1 MSAELYQNISIV
13 AFVLAAIFFIVA
25 VILFF
30 VLDIPAVLGELSGKT
45 AAKQV
50 AEIRAANKN
59 AVAKRRPVSTSPST
73 TQRTTSKLVQNTT
86 NQLGKTGQTRKA
98 NTIEE
103 TELLAENTGAESYET
118 ELLQPE
124 TELLINETELLS
136 PETELLTNET
146 TLLGPET
153 TLLSPETTLLSP
165 ETTLLS
171 PQVEFEIIQDV
182 MIVHTE
188 EFI

>member
-1 MSAELYQNISIV
+1 MTAELYQNISIV

-30 VLDIPAVLGELSGKT
+30 VFDIPAVLGELSGKT

-59 AVAKRRPVSTSPST
+59 VVAKRRTVSASTAT
-73 TQRTTSKLVQNTT
+73 TQKATGKLTQNKT
-86 NQLGKTGQTRKA
+86 NQLAKA
-98 NTIEE
+98 NQTNKIDE
-103 TELLAENTGAESYET
+103 TELLVENTGGDNYET
-118 ELLQPE
+118 ELLSSE
-124 TELLINETELLS
+124 TELLQ

-146 TLLGPET
+146 TLLSPET

-171 PQVEFEIIQDV
+171 LETTLLSPEVDFVMIQDV
-182 MIVHTE
+182 VVVHTRE
-188 EFI
+188 VI

>member
-59 AVAKRRPVSTSPST
+59 AVAKRRPVSTSTST
-73 TQRTTSKLVQNTT
+73 TQRTTSKLAQNTT
-86 NQLGKTGQTRKA
+86 NQLGKTGQTRKT

-103 TELLAENTGAESYET
+103 TELLVENTGAENYET
-118 ELLQPE
+118 ELLSSE
-124 TELLINETELLS
+124 TELLQ

-171 PQVEFEIIQDV
+171 PEVDFEIIQDV
-182 MIVHTE
+182 VVVHTR

>member
-13 AFVLAAIFFIVA
+13 AFVLAAIFLIIA

-30 VLDIPAVLGELSGKT
+30 VFDIPAVLGELSGKT

-59 AVAKRRPVSTSPST
+59 AVAKRRPVSTSTST
-73 TQRTTSKLVQNTT
+73 TAKATGKLTQNKT
-86 NQLGKTGQTRKA
+86 NQLAKA
-98 NTIEE
+98 NQTNKIEE
-103 TELLAENTGAESYET
+103 TELLVENNSNETELLTSET
-118 ELLQPE
+118 ELLQ
-124 TELLINETELLS
+124 

-146 TLLGPET
+146 TLLSPET

-171 PQVEFEIIQDV
+171 PETTLLSPEVDFVIIQDV
-182 MIVHTE
+182 VVVHTRE
-188 EFI
+188 VI

>member
-1 MSAELYQNISIV
+1 MSAELYQNISMV

-59 AVAKRRPVSTSPST
+59 AVAKRRPVSTSAST
-73 TQRTTSKLVQNTT
+73 TQRATSKLAQNAT
-86 NQLGKTGQTRKA
+86 NQLGITGQTRKE

-103 TELLAENTGAESYET
+103 TELPT
-118 ELLQPE
+118 PE
-124 TELLINETELLS
+124 TELLIPETELLS
-136 PETELLTNET
+136 PETELLS
-146 TLLGPET
+146 PET
-153 TLLSPETTLLSP
+153 ELLSPETELLSPETTLLSP
-165 ETTLLS
+165 ETTVLSPETTLLS
-171 PQVEFEIIQDV
+171 PQVDFEIIQDV
-182 MIVHTE
+182 VVVHTE

>member
-1 MSAELYQNISIV
+1 MSAELYQNISTV

-59 AVAKRRPVSTSPST
+59 AVAKRRTVSTSAST
-73 TQRTTSKLVQNTT
+73 TQRTTSKLTQNTT
-86 NQLGKTGQTRKA
+86 NQLGKTGQMRKT
-98 NTIEE
+98 NTID
-103 TELLAENTGAESYET
+103 
-118 ELLQPE
+118 
-124 TELLINETELLS
+124 ETELLS

-165 ETTLLS
+165 ETELLSPETTLLS

-182 MIVHTE
+182 VVVHTRE
-188 EFI
+188 II

>member
-13 AFVLAAIFFIVA
+13 AFVLAAIFLIIA

-30 VLDIPAVLGELSGKT
+30 VFDIPAVLGELSGKT

-59 AVAKRRPVSTSPST
+59 VVAKRRTVSASAST
-73 TQRTTSKLVQNTT
+73 TQKATGKLTQNKT
-86 NQLGKTGQTRKA
+86 NQLAKA
-98 NTIEE
+98 NQTNKIDETEILVENTGSE
-103 TELLAENTGAESYET
+103 TELLSSET

-124 TELLINETELLS
+124 TELL
-136 PETELLTNET
+136 TNGT
-146 TLLGPET
+146 TLLSPET

-171 PQVEFEIIQDV
+171 PEVDFEMIQDV
-182 MIVHTE
+182 VVIHTKE
-188 EFI
+188 VI

>member
-1 MSAELYQNISIV
+1 MSAELYQNISTV
-13 AFVLAAIFFIVA
+13 AFVLAAIFLLVA

-30 VLDIPAVLGELSGKT
+30 ILDIPAVLGELSGKT

-59 AVAKRRPVSTSPST
+59 AVAKRRPVPTATSSN
-73 TQRTTSKLVQNTT
+73 QRTTTKLTSGGT
-86 NQLGKTGQTRKA
+86 NQLAKA
-98 NTIEE
+98 NQNNNKIDE
-103 TELLAENTGAESYET
+103 TELLVENTGAESYET
-118 ELLQPE
+118 ELLSSE
-124 TELLINETELLS
+124 TELLQ

-146 TLLGPET
+146 TYLGPET

-171 PQVEFEIIQDV
+171 PETTLLSPDVPFEIVQDV
-182 MIVHTE
+182 VVVHTR